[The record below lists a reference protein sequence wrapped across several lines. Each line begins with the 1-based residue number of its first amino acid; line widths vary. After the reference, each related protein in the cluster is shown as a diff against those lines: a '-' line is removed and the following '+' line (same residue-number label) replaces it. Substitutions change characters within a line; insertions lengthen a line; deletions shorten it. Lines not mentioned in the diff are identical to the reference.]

1 MFKNET
7 RKKKTWALKK
17 KKKQANLDE
26 SLKPGL
32 ISQTHNPLNPRPKLS
47 EESKFPTNLILKD
60 KTEKKISI
68 QKVFQNKKNSNQKN
82 RNQI

>member
-7 RKKKTWALKK
+7 RKKKTWDLKK

-26 SLKPGL
+26 SPKPGL

-47 EESKFPTNLILKD
+47 QESQLPTNLILKD
-60 KTEKKISI
+60 ETEKKISI
-68 QKVFQNKKNSNQKN
+68 
-82 RNQI
+82 